1 MIAVVIGLALATICF
16 SGQCH
21 PALIGQQTP
30 TGVFP
35 QGHARVLD
43 PVYGGDV
50 LAYARRSDGRPLA
63 IHRAW
68 LEQPKQRRLDRLRS
82 TAVADPQDIT
92 AVASMSCRRSTSG
105 WWTAART
112 GKWRSDDERNIS
124 K

>member
-1 MIAVVIGLALATICF
+1 MIAVVVSLGLATICF

-35 QGHARVLD
+35 LMHARVLD
-43 PVYGGDV
+43 PAYGGDV

-63 IHRAW
+63 IHRVW

-82 TAVADPQDIT
+82 TAIADRQGIT
-92 AVASMSCRRSTSG
+92 AGCINVMPEIYQQLVDCCANGEVEIRR
-105 WWTAART
+105 
-112 GKWRSDDERNIS
+112 
-124 K
+124 